1 MNIRPPKRPCRPGPA
16 PYIIAVAALLLS
28 VSSLGAQTKF
38 SGELKPEVI
47 FNIPRSQG
55 YTDTPLNPN
64 NEWGIDDVMFRNQ
77 IDLKVESSGETAAM
91 DLWVQVN
98 QYPMADLLIGSAGIA
113 EALDPTNLGGPPSYS
128 AAVADLFYVADPY
141 IFSLDILR
149 ASVSWHPADSVK
161 VTFGRQ
167 SFLTGYGYGWN
178 PVDLANPPKNPT
190 DPGAY
195 ARGVDA
201 LSVQYDPA
209 AWFTAKAYGALPSQG
224 FAWGY
229 EDVLAGAEITVFASA
244 VEFMLSG
251 LWGGAES
258 SGDEDDL
265 YPHAGAAGL
274 YLDLAGVGLYGEA
287 SVRSRSRRNIPYPDG
302 SGTEIPGGPV
312 FTALAG
318 LEYYFPSG
326 LAASAE
332 YFYNGE
338 GWTRSDRRDY
348 VAGLEAL
355 ASSGGITGEFS
366 ALYTP
371 TYFARH
377 YILTNLTMPWY
388 AIEAT
393 FNINAILSPDSGA
406 LILTPSAS
414 FNLNYEGTLVSE
426 IWYSGQFSL
435 NGDGNNE
442 VDLAPTAQS
451 ARLNLRYYY

>member
-1 MNIRPPKRPCRPGPA
+1 MSICPPKCPWRPGPA
-16 PYIIAVAALLLS
+16 VFIIAVAAIFVS
-28 VSSLGAQTKF
+28 VSSLGAETKF

-47 FNIPRSQG
+47 FNIPGSRG

-64 NEWGIDDVMFRNQ
+64 NEWGIDDLMFRNQ

-91 DLWVQVN
+91 DLWFQVN
-98 QYPMADLLIGSAGIA
+98 QYPISDLLIGSAGIA
-113 EALDPTNLGGPPSYS
+113 EALGGPAGYS
-128 AAVADLFYVADPY
+128 TAVADLFYVADPY

-149 ASVSWHPADSVK
+149 ASVSWSPADSLK
-161 VTFGRQ
+161 MTFGRQ

-178 PVDLANPPKNPT
+178 PVDLANPPKDPT

-195 ARGVDA
+195 VRGVDA
-201 LSVQYDPA
+201 LTIQFDPS
-209 AWFTAKAYGALPSQG
+209 AWLTVKAYGALPSPG

-229 EDVLAGAEITVFASA
+229 EDVLTGAEITVYTSI
-244 VEFMLSG
+244 VEIMLAG

-258 SGDEDDL
+258 SGDEYDA
-265 YPHAGAAGL
+265 YPHAGALGFF
-274 YLDLAGVGLYGEA
+274 LDLAGVGVYGEG
-287 SVRSRSRRNIPYPDG
+287 SLRSRSRRNLAYADG
-302 SGTEIPGGPV
+302 SGTEIAGGPV

-338 GWTRSDRRDY
+338 GWTASDRRDY

-355 ASSGGITGEFS
+355 ASGDGITGEFS

-377 YILTNLTMPWY
+377 YILANLTIPWY

-393 FNINAILSPDSGA
+393 FNINAIISPDSGA
-406 LILTPSAS
+406 LMLTPNAS

-426 IWYSGQFSL
+426 IWYSGRFSL
-435 NGDGNNE
+435 YDGDNE
-442 VDLAPTAQS
+442 ADLAPAAHS
-451 ARLNLRYYY
+451 AWLNFRYYF